1 MFTSQSFAYI
11 LKITD
16 SEGFVISL
24 SHISGTLGP
33 RQTFEQSL
41 SFQPLSYGTYT
52 ITAYV
57 WDDVKNPTALTHP
70 ESVLIQLDPQK
81 SSNQNSSNNWLEE
94 LMP

>member
-1 MFTSQSFAYI
+1 M
-11 LKITD
+11 
-16 SEGFVISL
+16 
-24 SHISGTLGP
+24 
-33 RQTFEQSL
+33 
-41 SFQPLSYGTYT
+41 YT

-57 WDDVKNPTALTHP
+57 WNNVENPTALTHP